1 VVAIPK
7 NSESGQIL
15 RMRDMNVEHSSNV
28 PTAFSASLAL
38 GAFRRYP
45 GDRQHP
51 LLLQRRPARWR
62 RVGVIVAALLNLAT
76 PTASTAQ
83 DTATGTVVVPGPDP
97 IGMDPAALRGF
108 PWSILDRVQVDL
120 GYTYDDN
127 VTRGR
132 ATDEILADQL
142 LGLNLSVGGA
152 VRANDNT
159 QVVVTGMLNGEKFK
173 TYNGLSNLSGGLQ
186 AELQYRQ
193 SAAFDAVT
201 FGAFARG
208 WLDSYVSHLRDGGH
222 IALGVNAQGALTDR
236 IGLYGE
242 LAWNRRYAQSEVWD
256 LNYYSARLNLDY
268 SLGRSGTVYLSGEY
282 RRGNAVSDGRPT
294 LLNVSLAQVFVL
306 DDAFPGKQLYAYRYD
321 ARTWVGTIGYNL
333 PLGQRTSIDISWRR
347 AQGTPTDRPDFDV
360 QGSLRYVDNQYSLF
374 LLKAF

>member
-1 VVAIPK
+1 
-7 NSESGQIL
+7 
-15 RMRDMNVEHSSNV
+15 M
-28 PTAFSASLAL
+28 
-38 GAFRRYP
+38 
-45 GDRQHP
+45 
-51 LLLQRRPARWR
+51 
-62 RVGVIVAALLNLAT
+62 AALLNLAT

-83 DTATGTVVVPGPDP
+83 DTATGTVVMPEPDP
-97 IGMDPAALRGF
+97 TGMGPVALPGSR
-108 PWSILDRVQVDL
+108 WSILDRVRIDL

-132 ATDEILADQL
+132 TADEILADQL
-142 LGLNLSVGGA
+142 LGLSATAGGTL
-152 VRANDNT
+152 RIDDNT
-159 QVVVTGMLNGEKFK
+159 RVVVTGMLNGEKFK

-201 FGAFARG
+201 YGAFARG
-208 WLDSYVSHLRDGGH
+208 WLDNYVSHLRDGSH
-222 IALGVNAQGALTDR
+222 FALGVNAQGALTDR
-236 IGLYGE
+236 IGVYGE

-282 RRGNAVSDGRPT
+282 RRGDTVSDGRPT
-294 LLNVSLAQVFVL
+294 LVNVSLAQVFVL

-321 ARTWVGTIGYNL
+321 ARTWVGTVGYNL
-333 PLGQRTSIDISWRR
+333 PLGSRASIDISWRR

-360 QGSLRYVDNQYSLF
+360 QGSLRYVNNQYSLF
-374 LLKAF
+374 LLKVF